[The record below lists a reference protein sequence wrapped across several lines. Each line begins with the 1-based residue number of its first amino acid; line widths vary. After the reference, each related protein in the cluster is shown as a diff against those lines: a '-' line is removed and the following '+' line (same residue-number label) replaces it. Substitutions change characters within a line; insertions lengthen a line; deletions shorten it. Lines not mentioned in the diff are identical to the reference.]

1 MDLPEYQ
8 LKANTLQRRLGDYL
22 LAEEILN
29 HEQLDEAIE
38 AQCIYGGRLGT
49 SLVELGFIS
58 EENLAQILSQQLKLH
73 YIKPELL
80 MNVPHAILNLVP
92 KKLALKYRIVPY
104 HQEGRRL
111 FLAMND
117 ASNLADIDELS
128 FLLDHIIVPLAI
140 PEVRLMLALKKHYG
154 LELSPRFESFTTNLT
169 RRTRTVTKPTP
180 PVEKKNDSSEEE
192 VWPLLGEEDFSG
204 GDPSGDAYFNFET
217 PAIVLSYTSL
227 CQQLA
232 AASDR
237 NDIARAMINYLGQEF
252 AACALLMVRPTSV
265 SGWLAITNGVEPSGF
280 DQFSIS
286 LQEHSVF
293 SLVVN
298 NKKHYL
304 GPVADTPQNT
314 KLLRFFQAT
323 PPQNALVIPLSVR
336 DRLVSVLYIQDHLG
350 ALEGRFGE
358 LLNLA
363 KKAEMSFTL
372 LILKN
377 KILTT

>member
-22 LAEEILN
+22 LAEEIINHDQLN
-29 HEQLDEAIE
+29 EAIE
-38 AQCIYGGRLGT
+38 VQCIYGGRLGT
-49 SLVELGFIS
+49 SLVELGLVT
-58 EENLAQILSQQLKLH
+58 EEHLAQVLSQQLKLH

-80 MNVPHAILNLVP
+80 MNVPPGILNLVP

-140 PEVRLMLALKKHYG
+140 PEIRLMLALKKHYG
-154 LELSPRFESFTTNLT
+154 LELSPRFESFTANLT
-169 RRTRTVTKPTP
+169 KRTRAATKPTP
-180 PVEKKNDSSEEE
+180 PIEKIIDLNEDEA
-192 VWPLLGEEDFSG
+192 WPLLGEEDFV
-204 GDPSGDAYFNFET
+204 DDTPDNDAYFTFET
-217 PAIVLSYTSL
+217 PSIELSYTSL

-232 AASDR
+232 AASNR
-237 NDIARAMINYLGQEF
+237 NDIARALINYLGQEF
-252 AACALLMVRPTSV
+252 SASALLMVRPNSA
-265 SGWLAITNGVEPSGF
+265 SGWLAISDGVEPGGF
-280 DQFSIS
+280 DQFSLS
-286 LQEHSVF
+286 LQDHSVF
-293 SLVVN
+293 SLVVK

-304 GPVADTPQNT
+304 GPVTDTPQNT
-314 KLLRFFQAT
+314 KLLRFFNAT
-323 PPQNALVIPLSVR
+323 PPQNALAIPLFVR
-336 DRLVSVLYIQDHLG
+336 DRLVSILYIQDDSRV
-350 ALEGRFGE
+350 LEGRLEE
-358 LLNLA
+358 LLNLT
-363 KKAEMSFTL
+363 KKTEMSLTL